1 MYVSSCPCFTHA
13 SPAPP
18 TLLTAVLK
26 EPANIIAGKTLL
38 LDEKILVYFFS
49 PSYFYICILPTASSV
64 LEAKQLL
71 IKQSPVCMDKSV
83 SSPSGRDV
91 NAHKHFLEL
100 TGPQKVKITYSCQVL
115 DAKLSDS
122 S

>member
-38 LDEKILVYFFS
+38 LDEKILVSFFF
-49 PSYFYICILPTASSV
+49 PLVIFIYVFY
-64 LEAKQLL
+64 QLHH
-71 IKQSPVCMDKSV
+71 QC
-83 SSPSGRDV
+83 
-91 NAHKHFLEL
+91 
-100 TGPQKVKITYSCQVL
+100 
-115 DAKLSDS
+115 
-122 S
+122 